1 MEITD
6 SGNNREKWAIIA
18 LNLKGF
24 HWISVT
30 EMTKILAAVGELGW
44 CRGTGG
50 TMVQAKLLRISQKFV
65 LNLWYPIMYCV
76 ITVLWGFVIIL
87 LCFGLFS
94 YLLKRSDQNF

>member
-24 HWISVT
+24 HGISVT

-50 TMVQAKLLRISQKFV
+50 DNGTGKTA
-65 LNLWYPIMYCV
+65 
-76 ITVLWGFVIIL
+76 
-87 LCFGLFS
+87 
-94 YLLKRSDQNF
+94 